1 MWRYVTGFAVIS
13 VVTAMGLDQYATFR
27 QTEPDKVD
35 IQQNSRSTQRVT
47 KLEVEEPEEQE
58 ISYVGRKT
66 RIKMD
71 PSGHF
76 VTAAKMNGRR
86 VEVLVDTGATTVAIN
101 KSTARRL
108 GILLKPSDFKHRV
121 NTANGTTKAAAV
133 VIDRIEIGR
142 VRVKNVR
149 AAVLSDRALDNTL
162 LGMSFLGQL
171 KGFEVKNRQLI
182 LSQ

>member
-1 MWRYVTGFAVIS
+1 MWRIVAGFAVIS
-13 VVTAMGLDQYATFR
+13 VVTAMGLNQYTAFR
-27 QTEPDKVD
+27 QAGPDTVET
-35 IQQNSRSTQRVT
+35 QENSAKHQKVT
-47 KLEVEEPEEQE
+47 KLAVEEPEDQE
-58 ISYVGRKT
+58 IYYTGRKT

-76 VTAAKMNGRR
+76 VTTAKMNGRR

-108 GILLKPSDFKHRV
+108 GIFLKASDFKHKV

-133 VIDRIEIGR
+133 MIDRIEIGR
-142 VRVKNVR
+142 VKVRNVR

-171 KGFEVKNRQLI
+171 KGFEVKNQQLI